1 MDYCVSLGILPVEKL
16 IQWGHSKKE
25 FCDLVNRLSFQN
37 YISELCK
44 SVRRYY
50 QDKGIK
56 IGEFQEEKGKQIITE
71 KIKQDII
78 LSLAEQ
84 NAIGSL
90 NGESWE
96 DIAKK
101 TLENTE
107 WLRSQI
113 KRIGESI
120 EKLINNRIRVLRSDR
135 RKVGN
140 LNLSDCGLILYEKRN
155 HEIGIYPI
163 GRLRQWAESKDEFTE
178 AVGDNVLKKNLN
190 DKHKDLG
197 NECANNSIPIYCFE
211 DFTTLGALEESI
223 REHIIQELVKACCTA
238 SLTTGESWEIVF
250 GRTVSNK
257 EWIDEQVN
265 CKCEFFKRRV
275 KQEALERRREHLPD
289 YDVMGWDGELP
300 EEPGGVNLLNLG

>member
-1 MDYCVSLGILPVEKL
+1 MVLSPRVCVSLGILPVEEL

-25 FCDLVNRLSFQN
+25 FCDLVNGSSFQK
-37 YISELCK
+37 YISVLCD
-44 SVRRYY
+44 SVRKYY

-56 IGEFQEEKGKQIITE
+56 IGELQEEKGEQIITG

-96 DIAKK
+96 NISKR

-120 EKLINNRIRVLRSDR
+120 VTCINNRIRVLRIDR
-135 RKVGN
+135 REVGN

-163 GRLRQWAESKDEFTE
+163 GELRKWAESKDEFTE
-178 AVGDNVLKKNLN
+178 AVGDKVLKKNLK

-197 NECANNSIPIYCFE
+197 NECANILYQFI
-211 DFTTLGALEESI
+211 ALKISQHW
-223 REHIIQELVKACCTA
+223 RH
-238 SLTTGESWEIVF
+238 
-250 GRTVSNK
+250 
-257 EWIDEQVN
+257 
-265 CKCEFFKRRV
+265 
-275 KQEALERRREHLPD
+275 
-289 YDVMGWDGELP
+289 
-300 EEPGGVNLLNLG
+300 